1 MVLISYIWGWILS
14 WNVRYI
20 YLIFGVGLRLI
31 RYYGLI
37 IRVEISFLLNLLLFF
52 LNFLV
57 RNKIIRS
64 CNYKRCL
71 LFNQF
76 FLFYFLLFN
85 DFSDFRNSKLNLWLC
100 RMILSYWRLQSF
112 LCFFDLFEFFVQ
124 KLFLLH
130 SRWLFNQLLFLTQV
144 FSRRS

>member
-1 MVLISYIWGWILS
+1 MVLMTKVSFIWRLILS
-14 WNVRYI
+14 WDIRYI
-20 YLIFGVGLRLI
+20 DLIFGVGLRLI

-85 DFSDFRNSKLNLWLC
+85 DFRNSKLNLWLC

>member
-1 MVLISYIWGWILS
+1 MTKVSFIWRLILS
-14 WNVRYI
+14 WDIRYI
-20 YLIFGVGLRLI
+20 DLIFGVGLRLI

-85 DFSDFRNSKLNLWLC
+85 DFRNSKLNLWLC
-100 RMILSYWRLQSF
+100 RMILSYWRFLSF

-130 SRWLFNQLLFLTQV
+130 SSWLFNQLLFLTQV

>member
-1 MVLISYIWGWILS
+1 MTKVSFIWRLILS
-14 WNVRYI
+14 WDIRYI
-20 YLIFGVGLRLI
+20 DLIFGVGLRLI

-37 IRVEISFLLNLLLFF
+37 IRVGIGFFMNLLIFF

-57 RNKIIRS
+57 SNKIIRS

-85 DFSDFRNSKLNLWLC
+85 DFRNSKLNLWLC
-100 RMILSYWRLQSF
+100 RMILSYWRLLSF

>member
-1 MVLISYIWGWILS
+1 MTKVSFIWRLILS
-14 WNVRYI
+14 WDIRYI
-20 YLIFGVGLRLI
+20 DLIFGVGLRLI

-37 IRVEISFLLNLLLFF
+37 IRVGIGFFMNLLIFF

-57 RNKIIRS
+57 SNKIIRS

-85 DFSDFRNSKLNLWLC
+85 DFRNSKLNLWLC
-100 RMILSYWRLQSF
+100 RMILSYWRLLSF

-130 SRWLFNQLLFLTQV
+130 SSWLFNQLSFLTQV

>member
-1 MVLISYIWGWILS
+1 MTKVSFIWRLILS
-14 WNVRYI
+14 WDIRYI
-20 YLIFGVGLRLI
+20 DLIFGVGLRLI

-85 DFSDFRNSKLNLWLC
+85 DFRNSKLNLWLC
-100 RMILSYWRLQSF
+100 RMILSYWRFLSF